1 MKQSCFQ
8 SLGSNNFV
16 GQLLLGHCPTKRR
29 CVKKNIIYLTVI
41 ASIILWLAILL
52 LSSVGIVSGLVIV
65 LCFGIA
71 LFILFK
77 ILYYRS
83 QV

>member
-1 MKQSCFQ
+1 M
-8 SLGSNNFV
+8 N
-16 GQLLLGHCPTKRR
+16 
-29 CVKKNIIYLTVI
+29 KNIIYLTLI

-52 LSSVGIVSGLVIV
+52 LYSVGIVSGLIIV
-65 LCFGIA
+65 LCFGMA

-83 QV
+83 HVRQKEKDKNITLIRPPYVKHKDCP